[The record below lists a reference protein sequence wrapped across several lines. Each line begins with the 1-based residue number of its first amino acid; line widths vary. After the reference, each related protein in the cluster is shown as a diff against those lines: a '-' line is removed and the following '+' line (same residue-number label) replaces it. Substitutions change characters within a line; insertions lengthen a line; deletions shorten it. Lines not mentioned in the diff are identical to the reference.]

1 MKTQQQTQP
10 QAQPQIQ
17 PGSQVGKMDIEVKI
31 NSISMEGSI
40 LATASV
46 NLNQCLAI
54 RNVRL
59 MNGEKGVFLSMPSY
73 RTGSGEF
80 KDICFPITAEFRT
93 QLTDALVSAYQEALT
108 VQQGKMAQMAKSPHP
123 QMAPVGQSM

>member
-1 MKTQQQTQP
+1 MKTQQQPQP
-10 QAQPQIQ
+10 HSQ
-17 PGSQVGKMDIEVKI
+17 PGGKDGSKMDIEVKI
-31 NSISMEGSI
+31 NSIGMDGSI

-73 RTGSGEF
+73 RTGNGEF
-80 KDICFPITAEFRT
+80 RDICFPITAEFRAQMT
-93 QLTDALVSAYQEALT
+93 EALVTAYKQALS
-108 VQQGKMAQMAKSPHP
+108 VQQGKMEHMTEASAQP
-123 QMAPVGQSM
+123 MAPSGQSM

>member
-1 MKTQQQTQP
+1 MKTQQQ
-10 QAQPQIQ
+10 AKPQIQ
-17 PGSQVGKMDIEVKI
+17 PGGPDDSKKMDIEVKI

-73 RTGSGEF
+73 RTGNGEF
-80 KDICFPITAEFRT
+80 KDICFPITANFRT
-93 QLTDALVSAYQEALT
+93 QMTEALVSAYKEALT
-108 VQQGKMAQMAKSPHP
+108 IQQGKMVQMADPSAP
-123 QMAPVGQSM
+123 QTALSGQSM